1 MRIYAPA
8 GEVSASMNGRAVS
21 LTALAGKRIGVL
33 DNRKPNAGLL
43 LNRVAN
49 QICER
54 TGAELVLIESK
65 NAAIAAPDE
74 VMGRLTKEVEL
85 VLTGS
90 AD

>member
-1 MRIYAPA
+1 MLIYTPGGAIAPP
-8 GEVSASMNGRAVS
+8 STGRAVS
-21 LTALAGKRIGVL
+21 PEDLRGKRIGVL

-43 LNRVAN
+43 LIRLAER
-49 QICER
+49 IGER
-54 TGAELVLIESK
+54 TGAELVLVESK

-74 VMGRLTKEVEL
+74 VMGKLIAEVDL